1 MPTDLSPTPYQARM
15 LAIPEC
21 WSIVACGGRGGGKT
35 MGTMFLVLRHI
46 EAYEENARVLIVRRT
61 YKALQLIEE
70 ELHRLLL
77 SVYGE
82 RAVSYNRAEKLFRLA
97 NGATIE
103 LGQLDGPTD
112 YSKYHGREITMLVV
126 DEWGEWQDNRLVA
139 QLKSGLRSAHG
150 VPLRTVYT
158 ANPGGPLH
166 SFIHREHVARAPAWH
181 PYEREGEVF
190 VNAPSVYLDN
200 PFLDH
205 ADYIRRLRSSTSDDA
220 MFKAWSQGD
229 WNIAR
234 GAFFADCLDQKIHQL
249 PVAWPYP
256 VTRRWSPFL
265 AMDWGSGSPS
275 VCYVCLQAPGDIGP
289 WPKDTLL
296 LIDEIAT
303 VRDGTLNEGLDWPPS
318 KLADAINERCDF
330 WRIPPG
336 GVVDDA
342 KGFDT
347 TLINIFRDH
356 GIHMQRPLKNRVAG
370 WAAMR
375 DRLVAT
381 RDRTGAPGLLISARC
396 GYFWQTVPFV
406 ERDPKRPEDII
417 TTGPD
422 HAADAARYACMH
434 SLNQGGSGRTIGM
447 Y

>member
-1 MPTDLSPTPYQARM
+1 MSEALAPTHYQSRM
-15 LAIPEC
+15 LAVPER

-35 MGTMFLVLRHI
+35 MGVLFLVLRHV
-46 EAYEENARVLIVRRT
+46 ETYKENARVLVVRRT
-61 YKALQLIEE
+61 YKSLQLIEE
-70 ELHRLLL
+70 ELQRLLY
-77 SVYGE
+77 SVYGQ
-82 RAVSYNRAEKLFRLA
+82 RSVSYNRAEKVFRLS

-103 LGQLDGPTD
+103 LGQLDGQAD
-112 YSKYHGREITMLVV
+112 YHKYHGREITMLVV
-126 DEWGEWQDNRLVA
+126 DEWGEWSDNRLVA
-139 QLKSGLRSAHG
+139 MLKSGLRSAHG

-181 PYEREGEVF
+181 PYERDGEWF

-200 PFLDH
+200 PHLDH
-205 ADYIRRLRSSTSDDA
+205 EDYVRRLRSATSDEA
-220 MFKAWSQGD
+220 LFKAWAQGD

-234 GAFFADCLDQKIHQL
+234 GAFFADCIDQAVHQL

-256 VTRRWSPFL
+256 VTSHWSPFI
-265 AMDWGSGSPS
+265 AMDWGSSAPS
-275 VCYVCLQAPGDIGP
+275 VVYVCLTAPGDVGP

-318 KLADAINERCDF
+318 KLADAIHERCDH
-330 WRIPPG
+330 WNVYPNG
-336 GVVDDA
+336 CGDDA
-342 KGFDT
+342 RGLDDSLLGRLKQY
-347 TLINIFRDH
+347 
-356 GIHMQRPLKNRVAG
+356 GIHLNRPVKGRVAG

-381 RDRTGAPGLLISARC
+381 RDKTGEPGLLVSARC
-396 GYFWQTVPFV
+396 QYWWQTVPFV

-422 HAADAARYACMH
+422 HAADACRYACMH
-434 SLNQGGSGRTIGM
+434 TQHRGWVGTTVGM